1 MKHILAIGM
10 ACALLSGCAG
20 APLSNAEYANANNN
34 IASHGVAVAAGAPL
48 AEDTGPAMYS
58 SSKSLTDSLV
68 QLPGQGGEGMPQSV
82 NSLPPGFVTMP

>member
-34 IASHGVAVAAGAPL
+34 IASHGVAVAAGGA
-48 AEDTGPAMYS
+48 TCRRYGPGDVFF
-58 SSKSLTDSLV
+58 L
-68 QLPGQGGEGMPQSV
+68 
-82 NSLPPGFVTMP
+82 